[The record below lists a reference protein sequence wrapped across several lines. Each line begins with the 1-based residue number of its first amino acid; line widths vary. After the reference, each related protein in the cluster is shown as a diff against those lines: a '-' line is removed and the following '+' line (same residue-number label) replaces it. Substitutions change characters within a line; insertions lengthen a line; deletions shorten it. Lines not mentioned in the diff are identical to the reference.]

1 MDDQKEILKPQMNKM
16 KNLVIAFLSILT
28 LASCNSNDK
37 KTEKNAVD
45 STATVNTTYDY
56 VLGMWVGD
64 FVAEE
69 YREDSYSENKITLV
83 IKSIDKNKV
92 IGRSVVAGNDRP
104 LQGTLTDSG
113 NKISFILDEPGDQ
126 NYDGRFEF
134 ELRNDTLIGTWKSYN
149 QEINITKRSFKL
161 LKKVFAYNPNLMLDK
176 DGDYTDRQSSKV
188 KTVTDTIDGKAETFE
203 DEYYRSAS
211 KAVFTINSSTQ
222 ELKESDLKNL
232 RKLDLQILRNTIFAR
247 HGYSFKKKTYRQFF
261 DYVDWYI
268 PVSNNVEG
276 ALTALEKKNI
286 KLLERFEKY
295 AEDNYDS
302 FGR

>member
-16 KNLVIAFLSILT
+16 KNLVIAFLSILI

-37 KTEKNAVD
+37 NTEKSAVD
-45 STATVNTTYDY
+45 SAATVNTTYDH
-56 VLGMWVGD
+56 LQGMWVGD

-69 YREDSYSENKITLV
+69 YREGSYSENKLSLV
-83 IKSIDKNKV
+83 IKSIDKDKV
-92 IGRSVVAGNDRP
+92 IGRSVVVGNDRP

-113 NKISFILDEPGDQ
+113 NKISFVLDEPGDQ
-126 NYDGRFEF
+126 KYDGRFEF
-134 ELRNDTLIGTWKSYN
+134 ELHNDTLVGTWKSYN
-149 QEINITKRSFKL
+149 QEINVTKRSFKL

-176 DGDYTDRQSSKV
+176 NGDYTDRQSSKV
-188 KTVTDTIDGKAETFE
+188 KTVTDTIDGQAETFE

-261 DYVDWYI
+261 DRADWYI
-268 PVSNNVEG
+268 PVSNDVNG
-276 ALTALEKKNI
+276 TLTALEKKNI